1 MGTAVVV
8 HGEGWTALSDR
19 LDRAEALNRELMDA
33 LSRVLPY
40 AMSYRDALLSDK
52 GVSFQEVDSD
62 IHVAEVVLTEIQ
74 EEVE

>member
-8 HGEGWTALSDR
+8 HGDEWARMSDR
-19 LDRAEALNRELMDA
+19 LDRAEALNRELERV